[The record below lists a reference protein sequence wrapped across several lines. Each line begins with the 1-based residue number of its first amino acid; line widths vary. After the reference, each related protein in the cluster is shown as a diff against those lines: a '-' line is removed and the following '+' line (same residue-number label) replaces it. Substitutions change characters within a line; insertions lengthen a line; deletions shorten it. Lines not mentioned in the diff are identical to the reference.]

1 VYEHGAVT
9 SASPHQE
16 QGLVAVTGRQTE
28 VPYPHWEEEVLA
40 GTGRQ
45 GEVPY
50 PHDGVQ
56 IHAREV
62 EEASLHQGSG
72 RWLVGASLLLVPLRL
87 LLLAMLKLPLSA
99 PSMLLSAP
107 LRLLLSGPS
116 MLLLPLSAP
125 LMLPLSVPLMLP
137 SSAPLSLPLSVP
149 LTRLLS
155 VPLRSDRETMMGE
168 GRVGEQ
174 GNLRPKA
181 SPVILVLSVRIGALQ
196 GLCGL
201 GVLKRFLKLE
211 PLFLMVQV
219 V

>member
-1 VYEHGAVT
+1 MTLAL
-9 SASPHQE
+9 PHQE
-16 QGLVAVTGRQTE
+16 QGLVAMTGRQRE

-50 PHDGVQ
+50 PYDGVQ

-72 RWLVGASLLLVPLRL
+72 RWLVGASLLLVPLTL

-107 LRLLLSGPS
+107 LRLLLLVPSMLLLSGPS
-116 MLLLPLSAP
+116 MLLLPLSVP
-125 LMLPLSVPLMLP
+125 LMLPL
-137 SSAPLSLPLSVP
+137 SAPLSLPLSVP
-149 LTRLLS
+149 LTHLLS
-155 VPLRSDRETMMGE
+155 APLRSDREMMMGE
-168 GRVGEQ
+168 GKVGEQ

-196 GLCGL
+196 ELCGL
-201 GVLKRFLKLE
+201 GVLKRLLKLE